1 MIDKVFSLIGQLPP
15 LSNEKNPNIAAALA
29 FFFGFIGMIIYGM
42 SFIDIIIGISIAIL
56 AGLSL
61 GPVDPILGYLAGML
75 VAAIYSYFRVL
86 TSNRK
91 LTGK

>member
-15 LSNEKNPNIAAALA
+15 LRKVKNPNIAAALA
-29 FFFGFIGMIIYGM
+29 FFFGFIGMLLYGM

-56 AGLSL
+56 AGLAL
-61 GPVDPILGYLAGML
+61 GFVDPVLGYLTGMI

-91 LTGK
+91 LIGE